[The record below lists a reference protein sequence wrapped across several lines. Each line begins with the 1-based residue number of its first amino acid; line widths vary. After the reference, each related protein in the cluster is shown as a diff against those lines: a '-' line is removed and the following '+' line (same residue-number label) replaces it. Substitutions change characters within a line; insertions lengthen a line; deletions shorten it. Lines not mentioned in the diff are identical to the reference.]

1 MAEVTVHYDGPV
13 VTRAEA
19 RDDLIFDPFVGS
31 GTTII
36 AAETTGRVFHAIEIA
51 PAYVD
56 VGVRRWQNFTGQQA
70 TLDGDGRSF
79 DQIAAERSPQ
89 TAAVEAA

>member
-36 AAETTGRVFHAIEIA
+36 AAETTGRVFHAI
-51 PAYVD
+51 
-56 VGVRRWQNFTGQQA
+56 
-70 TLDGDGRSF
+70 
-79 DQIAAERSPQ
+79 
-89 TAAVEAA
+89 